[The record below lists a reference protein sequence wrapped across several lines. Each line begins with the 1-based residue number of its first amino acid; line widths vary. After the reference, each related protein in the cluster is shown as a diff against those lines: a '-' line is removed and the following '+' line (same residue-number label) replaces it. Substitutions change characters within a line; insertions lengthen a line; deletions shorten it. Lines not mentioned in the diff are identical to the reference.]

1 MMRKA
6 ASSLHAFRSL
16 RFVLTISMTCLRV
29 TLPTLVLLGSLEP
42 AAMLA
47 AFFNKIAAGG
57 LFVVEGKDFSFLKEI
72 TTGKKSPALFLV
84 GGVYFFEDDIIF
96 GARGAGAVSHRG
108 GGGIRPAG

>member
-57 LFVVEGKDFSFLKEI
+57 LFVVDVYGLSFLKLVTNGRI
-72 TTGKKSPALFLV
+72 APACFCVAGVKFFPKALLV
-84 GGVYFFEDDIIF
+84 AARRPSSESHAR
-96 GARGAGAVSHRG
+96 ARGGLRLG
-108 GGGIRPAG
+108 